1 MRTQLMQIQNL
12 GYSLA
17 APEVTVLVS
26 ESYPVPSIQSKKQA
40 TVVNPLAAQAL
51 IYQQTLQVYLDLN
64 LPAFGLG
71 GLSDRFSFWRYSD
84 YPEAHAMIF
93 DYSQQ
98 PKAAYYLLVSTFYRH
113 LGP

>member
-1 MRTQLMQIQNL
+1 
-12 GYSLA
+12 
-17 APEVTVLVS
+17 
-26 ESYPVPSIQSKKQA
+26 
-40 TVVNPLAAQAL
+40 
-51 IYQQTLQVYLDLN
+51 LN

-93 DYSQQ
+93 DYNQQ
-98 PKAAYYLLVSTFYRH
+98 PKAAYYVLVSTFYRH